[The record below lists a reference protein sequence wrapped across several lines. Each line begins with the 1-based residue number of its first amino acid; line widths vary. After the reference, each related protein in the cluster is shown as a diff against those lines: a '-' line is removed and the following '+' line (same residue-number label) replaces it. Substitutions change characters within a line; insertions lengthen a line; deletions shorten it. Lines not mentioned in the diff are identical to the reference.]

1 MYTTHSVIWPC
12 IFSYTSVIPVTTQA
26 TSTSPS
32 SAALYL
38 TPALLHSQK
47 TALPSCFSQ
56 PLIPCDPSRLTLL
69 TLPCSLSPLHFVPCS
84 SVHPWYFFT
93 LCFTHCVLCL
103 NAPLSITCIT
113 SVLVT
118 PIWCNI
124 IYLDVFNAHTE
135 EAFLHCLA
143 CSGLVR
149 HPPLCFYS
157 TLYISLILSCYCY
170 LFLCLSLHLD
180 SELFWGRHCFLFL
193 SQCFTQFH
201 SPDRNSVNLE
211 WRSDWLNK

>member
-32 SAALYL
+32 SPALYL

-69 TLPCSLSPLHFVPCS
+69 TLPCSLSPLHFVPCILS
-84 SVHPWYFFT
+84 LQFGTSMIFLYSALYS
-93 LCFTHCVLCL
+93 LCSLPKCPSFHHLHNLCPSNSHL
-103 NAPLSITCIT
+103 I
-113 SVLVT
+113 
-118 PIWCNI
+118 NI

-143 CSGLVR
+143 SSGLVR

-157 TLYISLILSCYCY
+157 TLYISLILSCYYY

-180 SELFWGRHCFLFL
+180 SGLF
-193 SQCFTQFH
+193 
-201 SPDRNSVNLE
+201 
-211 WRSDWLNK
+211 